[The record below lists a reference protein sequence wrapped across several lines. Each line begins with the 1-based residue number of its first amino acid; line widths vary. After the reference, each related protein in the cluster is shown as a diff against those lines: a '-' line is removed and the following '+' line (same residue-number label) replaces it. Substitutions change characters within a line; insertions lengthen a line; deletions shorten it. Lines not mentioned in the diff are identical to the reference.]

1 MANEQ
6 VAKSVDLLWD
16 GWFNSFKSVQ
26 QFQED
31 LEKKTL
37 QAFNYQKELLD
48 STVTAFNS
56 IEEETKKAAK
66 EWQEKV
72 QQSITDVN
80 TNGQFDQITK
90 WIDGVQE
97 ILDKAQVLSW
107 KPSNTILDLLA
118 QTQTQV
124 ENTVKAALEQQK
136 QERSET
142 LNKIEELT
150 EQLKDTHKKLV
161 AVK

>member
-124 ENTVKAALEQQK
+124 ENTVKAALDQQK